1 MSRFGGK
8 TITVQSEEATSL
20 GPWIPHKEDEL
31 VIVNLGKK
39 DFRREQNTSIQG
51 NNPPKGNIFQSFRQF
66 RYCEVSGP
74 REALTR
80 LQNLCWEWLRPE
92 IHTKAQIL
100 ELVVLERFLTILP
113 DTLQTWVQKH
123 CPESPQEVVT
133 LLEDLEREPDGSDKV
148 PTNAPVSSKETTAQ
162 GAMETQFKTVP
173 CPVQENATCIS
184 ALPQEKKHPVVV
196 AVTLLTAEPQELLT
210 FEDVALSLTLEEW
223 VQLDLHQKDLY
234 RNVMLENYEN
244 IVSLGLSFS
253 KPAVISQ
260 LERGKELWF
269 LDIQG
274 AENREVWKS
283 RNPGGETS
291 TATYKPVSKQE
302 SSEEFHSERLRKL
315 QKEGPQ
321 LHTFGEVFELQGKL
335 KSVQGRHTGEKLKG
349 EETLREGTIM
359 DKNSFAE
366 ERCQRCKEYQKGFCL
381 KVPAG
386 GRTYK
391 GDECGSNFSQ
401 NLDLSKHKESDPGEH
416 PHNWNECEKSFILSF
431 VEHQLIPTR
440 EKTHQQSI
448 SVSHERNCQRTP
460 TSEGPN
466 EYNECGTRLS
476 SSLVLND
483 SQKIQAKE
491 KPHVCDVCGKTFSWR
506 SRLIQHQRIHTGVKP
521 FECEECG
528 KFFSE
533 KAYLIQHQRIHTGEK
548 PYICSDCGK
557 AFSYRAQFFLH
568 RRIHTGEKP
577 YKCNECG
584 KAFIQRSRLIQH
596 QGIHTGEKPFG
607 CSQCNKYFRYR
618 SNLFKHQRI
627 HSGTKPYEC
636 DECGKAFRQSSRLIQ
651 HQGVHTGEKPYECN
665 QCNKCFSYRS
675 NLFKHQRIH
684 SGEKPYECDKCA
696 KAFRQS
702 FDLNRHKKIHTG
714 EKPFECDACKKSF
727 SRNSHLIRHLRI
739 HTGEKPADAV
749 NAI

>member
-1 MSRFGGK
+1 M
-8 TITVQSEEATSL
+8 ITVQSEEATSL
-20 GPWIPHKEDEL
+20 GPQIPYKENEL
-31 VIVNLGKK
+31 VIVNLKEKGYK
-39 DFRREQNTSIQG
+39 REEKTSIQG
-51 NNPPKGNIFQSFRQF
+51 SSPPKQNIFQNFRQF

-80 LQNLCWEWLRPE
+80 LQDLCWEWLRPE

-100 ELVVLERFLTILP
+100 ELVVLEQFLTILP
-113 DTLQTWVQKH
+113 ETAQTWVQKH

-133 LLEDLEREPDGSDKV
+133 LLENLEREPDESDQV
-148 PTNAPVSSKETTAQ
+148 PTNASKQPISSKKIAAQ
-162 GAMETQFKTVP
+162 GAMQESDVHPQPMETQYKSMFFP
-173 CPVQENATCIS
+173 PQENATCIS
-184 ALPQEKKHPVVV
+184 TLPQEKHHPVVL

-210 FEDVALSLTLEEW
+210 FEDVTLSLTLEEW
-223 VQLDLHQKDLY
+223 VQLDLHQKNLY

-244 IVSLGLSFS
+244 IVSVGLSFS

-260 LERGKELWF
+260 LERGKELWL
-269 LDIQG
+269 LDIQET
-274 AENREVWKS
+274 ENREIWKKS
-283 RNPGGETS
+283 SPGGKTR
-291 TATYKPVSKQE
+291 TDTYKSASKQE
-302 SSEEFHSERLRKL
+302 GSKEFHSERLRKL
-315 QKEGPQ
+315 QKKGPQ
-321 LHTFGEVFELQGKL
+321 VHTFGEVFEHRGKL
-335 KSVQGRHTGEKLKG
+335 KNVQGRSTGEKLKG
-349 EETLREGTIM
+349 EKETLREVTIM
-359 DKNSFAE
+359 DKNSLTE
-366 ERCQRCKEYQKGFCL
+366 ERCQYYKKYQKDFCL
-381 KVPAG
+381 KVSTG
-386 GRTYK
+386 DRTYK
-391 GDECGSNFSQ
+391 DDEHSNFSQ
-401 NLDLSKHKESDPGEH
+401 NLNLSKHKEIRPGEY

-431 VEHQLIPTR
+431 VEDQLISTK
-440 EKTHQQSI
+440 EKTNQQSI
-448 SVSHERNCQRTP
+448 SVSHERNC
-460 TSEGPN
+460 EGPN
-466 EYNECGTRLS
+466 EHNDCDTRLS
-476 SSLVLND
+476 SSLGLND
-483 SQKIQAKE
+483 PQKIQAKE

-557 AFSYRAQFFLH
+557 AFSYRAQLFLH

-607 CSQCNKYFRYR
+607 CNQCNKYFRYR

-627 HSGTKPYEC
+627 HTGTKPYEC
-636 DECGKAFRQSSRLIQ
+636 EECGKAFRQSSRLIQ

-684 SGEKPYECDKCA
+684 SGEKPYECDKCG

-702 FDLNRHKKIHTG
+702 FDLNRHRKIHTG

-739 HTGEKPADAV
+739 HTGEKHTDAV
-749 NAI
+749 NGI

>member
-8 TITVQSEEATSL
+8 TATVRSGEAMSL
-20 GPWIPHKEDEL
+20 GPPIPHMEDEL
-31 VIVNLGKK
+31 VIVNLEKK
-39 DFRREQNTSIQG
+39 GCRREQNTSIQESS
-51 NNPPKGNIFQSFRQF
+51 PPKQNIFQNFRQF

-100 ELVVLERFLTILP
+100 ELVVLEQFLTILP
-113 DTLQTWVQKH
+113 ETLQTWVQKH

-133 LLEDLEREPDGSDKV
+133 LLEDLEREPDESDQV
-148 PTNAPVSSKETTAQ
+148 PTNAPKRPVSSKETAAQ
-162 GAMETQFKTVP
+162 GAMQKFDVHLQPMETQFKTMP
-173 CPVQENATCIS
+173 CPLREN
-184 ALPQEKKHPVVV
+184 
-196 AVTLLTAEPQELLT
+196 
-210 FEDVALSLTLEEW
+210 
-223 VQLDLHQKDLY
+223 
-234 RNVMLENYEN
+234 
-244 IVSLGLSFS
+244 
-253 KPAVISQ
+253 
-260 LERGKELWF
+260 
-269 LDIQG
+269 
-274 AENREVWKS
+274 
-283 RNPGGETS
+283 GGETK
-291 TATYKPVSKQE
+291 TATYKPASKRE
-302 SSEEFHSERLRKL
+302 SSEEFHSERLRKP

-321 LHTFGEVFELQGKL
+321 LHTFGEVFDHQGKL
-335 KSVQGRHTGEKLKG
+335 KSVQGRHPGEKLKG
-349 EETLREGTIM
+349 EKETLREVTM
-359 DKNSFAE
+359 KDKNSLTE
-366 ERCQRCKEYQKGFCL
+366 KRCQHYKEYQKSFCL
-381 KVPAG
+381 KVPTG
-386 GRTYK
+386 DRNDK
-391 GDECGSNFSQ
+391 GDEHGSSFSQ
-401 NLDLSKHKESDPGEH
+401 NLDLSKHKEIDPGEH

-448 SVSHERNCQRTP
+448 SVSRERNCQRTH
-460 TSEGPN
+460 TSEGLN

-557 AFSYRAQFFLH
+557 AFSYRAQLFLH

-577 YKCNECG
+577 YKCNECE

-627 HSGTKPYEC
+627 HTGTKPYEC

-684 SGEKPYECDKCA
+684 SGEKPYECDKCG

-702 FDLNRHKKIHTG
+702 FDLNRHRKIHTG

-739 HTGEKPADAV
+739 HAGEKPTDAV
-749 NAI
+749 NGM